1 MILWVFRG
9 QERQSHSSFVQE
21 ASRFPRSARCDG
33 GKTEYW
39 TQLMFWF
46 FLIIFLFYFI
56 FGGGGMGQED
66 GSTALKSALQY
77 NWLGLKE

>member
-21 ASRFPRSARCDG
+21 AATVDFQEVPDVTVEKRNIEHNWCSD
-33 GKTEYW
+33 
-39 TQLMFWF
+39 
-46 FLIIFLFYFI
+46 FLFYFI
-56 FGGGGMGQED
+56 FILFFFGGGQED

>member
-21 ASRFPRSARCDG
+21 AATVDFQEVPDVTVEKRNIEHNWCSDF
-33 GKTEYW
+33 
-39 TQLMFWF
+39 FFF
-46 FLIIFLFYFI
+46 FL
-56 FGGGGMGQED
+56 GGQED